1 MCERIVTIERREC
14 HHRWVYVE
22 RLDREVCIKCHDDR
36 KPAGRAAPKA
46 A

>member
-1 MCERIVTIERREC
+1 MCERNDTAQQRRC

-36 KPAGRAAPKA
+36 LPAGRAARKA